1 MGKSQCLHSN
11 GFDIIGCGPCMYY
24 YDVALVLLSVIHVN
38 NVAAEPYSVLWCHC
52 NLGHLVAEKHRCSI
66 WRSSLSSGVHMA
78 PDVYSTVALLKPS
91 CMNIAC
97 SDSCKCR
104 HEGVRQCRQAG
115 IYIYRSTDRQ
125 TECQTIK
132 RTHIP
137 RIKTC
142 R

>member
-104 HEGVRQCRQAG
+104 HESVRPCRQQHA
-115 IYIYRSTDRQ
+115 
-125 TECQTIK
+125 
-132 RTHIP
+132 
-137 RIKTC
+137 
-142 R
+142 